1 MELIALWQM
10 LWRRWW
16 LIALPLGVAV
26 LVTLPALGDVVS
38 PSVTYEV
45 QVRLTAATPPS
56 ADLTGVTTPY
66 EDAVYV
72 PLLASEFVVL
82 NIPHWISSDSFA
94 AEVSALLAAQ
104 DVEITAADLSGA
116 FRGDSFHSIMV
127 LFVNWDDA
135 DELRLMTEAAI
146 TVLQTRNHVYF
157 AQFVEPLEIIPL
169 DDVDVA
175 EMPPPLTVRVLPL
188 LRIILGLVA
197 GVGLAVL
204 AEYLD
209 DTVYARADLEALDL
223 PVLAEIPR
231 E

>member
-16 LIALPLGVAV
+16 LIALPFGVAV

-38 PSVTYEV
+38 PPVTYEV
-45 QVRLTAATPPS
+45 QVQMTAATPPET
-56 ADLTGVTTPY
+56 DLTGVTTPY

-82 NIPHWISSDSFA
+82 NVPHWIGSDSFA
-94 AEVSALLAAQ
+94 AEVSTLLATQ
-104 DVEITAADLSGA
+104 DVEISAGDLSDA
-116 FRGDSFHSIMV
+116 FTGDSFHSIMV
-127 LFVNWDDA
+127 MFVYWDDA
-135 DELRLMTEAAI
+135 DELRLIAEAAI

-169 DDVDVA
+169 DDINVTEV
-175 EMPPPLTVRVLPL
+175 PPPLTVRVLPL
-188 LRIILGLVA
+188 LRIVLGLVA
-197 GVGLAVL
+197 GIGLAVL

-209 DTVYARADLEALDL
+209 DTVHGRADLEALEL
-223 PVLAEIPR
+223 SVLAEIPR

>member
-10 LWRRWW
+10 MWRRWW
-16 LIALPLGVAV
+16 LIALPFGVAIM
-26 LVTLPALGDVVS
+26 VTLPALGTVVS
-38 PSVTYEV
+38 PPVTYEV
-45 QVRLTAATPPS
+45 QVRMTAATPPNP
-56 ADLTGVTTPY
+56 DLAGVTTPY
-66 EDAVYV
+66 EDTVYV

-94 AEVSALLAAQ
+94 AEVSALLATQ
-104 DVEITAADLSGA
+104 DVEISAADLSGA

-135 DELRLMTEAAI
+135 DELRLIAEAAI

-169 DDVDVA
+169 DDVDVT
-175 EMPPPLTVRVLPL
+175 EVPPPLTARVLPL
-188 LRIILGLVA
+188 LRIVIGLVA
-197 GVGLAVL
+197 GIGLAVL

-209 DTVYARADLEALDL
+209 DKVYTRADLEALAL
-223 PVLAEIPR
+223 TVLAEIPR